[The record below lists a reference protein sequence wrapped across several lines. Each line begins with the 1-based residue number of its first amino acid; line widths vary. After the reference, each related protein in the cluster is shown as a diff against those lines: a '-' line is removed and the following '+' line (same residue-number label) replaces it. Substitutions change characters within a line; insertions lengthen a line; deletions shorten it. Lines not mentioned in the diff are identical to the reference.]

1 MYPVDA
7 FLGQNGMSKE
17 MVMENSEQAYLIKST
32 KQGRNIFLNFYT
44 RRKLL
49 GVIFILPTILF
60 LVVFILYPVLS
71 NLFLSL
77 TDACLTKKNYNFIG
91 FENYLKLFTNKMFLK
106 YSWNTLVWTF
116 FSVIG
121 QLVLGL
127 GLAMLIN
134 YQTIGGPFLRGFLLI
149 PYVVPA
155 VALALITKWIFNGDY
170 GIASK
175 WLQNIGLIDYKQSPL
190 ALPGGAMAVLIF
202 VNIWRSYPFPML
214 IYWAALKGIDTE
226 LYEAAG
232 VDGANRFQSFWF
244 ITLPQLKNT
253 TIVLAILRI
262 VWTATYFDLIWMV
275 TGGGPAGSTTHLPIM
290 IYQSS
295 FGTFR
300 IGYASAISILLG
312 IVLFVCI
319 IYYVRKSGDFAD

>member
-1 MYPVDA
+1 
-7 FLGQNGMSKE
+7 
-17 MVMENSEQAYLIKST
+17 MVEDGRTNLIESS
-32 KQGRNIFLNFYT
+32 KQGTGFLNFYA
-44 RRKLL
+44 RRQLL
-49 GVIFILPTILF
+49 GVLFILPTIAF
-60 LVVFILYPVLS
+60 LAIFILYPVIS
-71 NLFLSL
+71 NLYLSL
-77 TDACLTKKNYNFIG
+77 TDSYLLKNQHHFIG
-91 FENYLKLFTNKMFLK
+91 FDNYIKLFKNRMFLK
-106 YSWNTLVWTF
+106 YTGNTVIWTV

-127 GLAMLIN
+127 GLALLIN
-134 YQTIGGPFLRGFLLI
+134 NQMRGGSFLRSFLLI

-175 WLQNIGLIDYKQSPL
+175 WLQNLGLIDYKQSPL
-190 ALPGGAMAVLIF
+190 ALHGGAMAVLII

-214 IYWAALKGIDTE
+214 IYWAALKGIDKE
-226 LYEAAG
+226 MYEAAD
-232 VDGANRFQSFWF
+232 VDGANKFQSFLF
-244 ITLPQLKNT
+244 ITLPQLRNT

-290 IYQSS
+290 IYQAS

-312 IVLFVCI
+312 LVLFVCI

>member
-1 MYPVDA
+1 MVTA
-7 FLGQNGMSKE
+7 EHLVLKSSKQ
-17 MVMENSEQAYLIKST
+17 VIYS
-32 KQGRNIFLNFYT
+32 FFNFHT

-49 GVIFILPTILF
+49 GIMFILPTIAF
-60 LVVFILYPVLS
+60 LSVFVLYPVIS
-71 NLFLSL
+71 NLVLSFTNANL
-77 TDACLTKKNYNFIG
+77 VKSEYRFIG

-106 YSWNTLVWTF
+106 YSWNTIIWTV
-116 FSVIG
+116 FSVTG
-121 QLVLGL
+121 QLLLGL
-127 GLAMLIN
+127 GLALLIN
-134 YQTIGGPFLRGFLLI
+134 SQLTGGTILRSFLLI

-175 WLQNIGLIDYKQSPL
+175 WLQNIGLIAYKQSPL
-190 ALPGGAMAVLIF
+190 ALPGGAMAVLVI
-202 VNIWRSYPFPML
+202 VNVWRSYPFPML
-214 IYWAALKGIDTE
+214 IYWAALKSIDTE
-226 LYEAAG
+226 MYEAAS
-232 VDGANRFQSFWF
+232 VDGANKLQSFLF
-244 ITLPQLKNT
+244 ITLPQLRNT

-275 TGGGPAGSTTHLPIM
+275 TGGGPAGTTTHLPIM

-312 IVLFVCI
+312 IVLFICI